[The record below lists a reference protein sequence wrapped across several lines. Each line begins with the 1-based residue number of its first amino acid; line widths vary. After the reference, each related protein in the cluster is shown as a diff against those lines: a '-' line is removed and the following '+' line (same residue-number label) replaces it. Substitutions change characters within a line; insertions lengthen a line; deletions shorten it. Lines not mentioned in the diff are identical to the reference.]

1 MKSLLTRSL
10 VAVGAWLSLTAAA
23 QTPAAVEQI
32 DALKASPGN
41 FRLLLEN
48 ERVRVFEY
56 AIRPGERDQPH
67 THPAKVSYVVSG
79 GTIRVT
85 TSDGRSL
92 VYEEKAGDT
101 TWSEPVPRHTV
112 ENIGPTPVRIV
123 LVEVK

>member
-1 MKSLLTRSL
+1 MSAWSNTPFALGSATSRTLIRRRS
-10 VAVGAWLSLTAAA
+10 
-23 QTPAAVEQI
+23 
-32 DALKASPGN
+32 
-41 FRLLLEN
+41 
-48 ERVRVFEY
+48 
-56 AIRPGERDQPH
+56 
-67 THPAKVSYVVSG
+67 SYVVSG

>member
-48 ERVRVFEY
+48 ERVRVVEY

-67 THPAKVSYVVSG
+67 THLRGESRRHDLVGAGAAPHGRECRPHA
-79 GTIRVT
+79 RQ
-85 TSDGRSL
+85 DRPGRS
-92 VYEEKAGDT
+92 EMRG
-101 TWSEPVPRHTV
+101 
-112 ENIGPTPVRIV
+112 
-123 LVEVK
+123 

>member
-1 MKSLLTRSL
+1 
-10 VAVGAWLSLTAAA
+10 
-23 QTPAAVEQI
+23 
-32 DALKASPGN
+32 
-41 FRLLLEN
+41 
-48 ERVRVFEY
+48 
-56 AIRPGERDQPH
+56 
-67 THPAKVSYVVSG
+67 VSYVVSG

>member
-1 MKSLLTRSL
+1 MS
-10 VAVGAWLSLTAAA
+10 AWSN
-23 QTPAAVEQI
+23 TPF
-32 DALKASPGN
+32 ALGSA
-41 FRLLLEN
+41 
-48 ERVRVFEY
+48 
-56 AIRPGERDQPH
+56 QPH